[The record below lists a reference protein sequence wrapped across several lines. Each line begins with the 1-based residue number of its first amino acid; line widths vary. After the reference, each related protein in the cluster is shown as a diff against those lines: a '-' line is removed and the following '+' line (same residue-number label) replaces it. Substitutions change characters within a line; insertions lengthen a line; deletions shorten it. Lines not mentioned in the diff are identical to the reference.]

1 MTRLRKR
8 RSRWPKC
15 EDEESG
21 TERGLANLAQLQLEI
36 ITAEGQAYSGVT
48 ELVVAPG
55 QVGEFTVLP
64 SHAPLITTLQPG
76 EVRLTE
82 NGEST
87 SLVVSGGF
95 LEVNGNRVVILADAA
110 ERDDDIDL
118 ERAEAAV
125 QQARERIENRSGE
138 MDLERALSS
147 LRRAQARVG
156 VARRRRQRRSSSGA
170 PQ

>member
-1 MTRLRKR
+1 M
-8 RSRWPKC
+8 
-15 EDEESG
+15 
-21 TERGLANLAQLQLEI
+21 AQLQLDI
-36 ITAEGQAYSGVT
+36 ITAEGEVYSGVT
-48 ELVVAPG
+48 DLVVAPG

-64 SHAPLITTLQPG
+64 SHAPLMTALQPG

-82 NGEST
+82 DGESL
-87 SLVVSGGF
+87 SLAVSGGF

-110 ERDDDIDL
+110 ERDEDIDL

-125 QQARERIENRSGE
+125 RQAQERIENRTGE
-138 MDLERALSS
+138 IDLERALSS

-170 PQ
+170 S

>member
-1 MTRLRKR
+1 M
-8 RSRWPKC
+8 
-15 EDEESG
+15 
-21 TERGLANLAQLQLEI
+21 AQLQLEI

-110 ERDDDIDL
+110 ERDEDIDL

-125 QQARERIENRSGE
+125 RQAQERIENRSGE
-138 MDLERALSS
+138 MDLESALSS

-156 VARRRRQRRSSSGA
+156 VARRRRQRRSSSSGTA
-170 PQ
+170 G